1 MKYQCTWQI
10 YANHFIARQT
20 HLGMILKKI
29 KLNFCD
35 CNSR

>member
-10 YANHFIARQT
+10 YANHFIARYR
-20 HLGMILKKI
+20 HLGMILKKTA
-29 KLNFCD
+29 LNIHD